1 VKKELR
7 VKLLKRRLLRLKER
21 KHHKKRERD
30 LLVNGSLKV
39 SVPFRRVIIR

>member
-1 VKKELR
+1 
-7 VKLLKRRLLRLKER
+7 LKER
-21 KHHKKRERD
+21 KHLKKRERD